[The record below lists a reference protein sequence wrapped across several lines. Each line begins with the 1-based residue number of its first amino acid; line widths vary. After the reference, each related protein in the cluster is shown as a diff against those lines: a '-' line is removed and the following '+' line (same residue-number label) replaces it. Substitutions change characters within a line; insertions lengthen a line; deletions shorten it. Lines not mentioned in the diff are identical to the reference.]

1 MCLGILPAL
10 LILYVRSRVEDPE
23 VYRESRKHKRDGEV
37 PLKQI
42 LSGKLLKTTVFAS
55 LLATGIQGGY
65 YAMFTWIPTYL
76 KTERDLTIVG
86 TSGYLFVVIAG
97 AFLGYLTAGWVH
109 DRIGRRKAFALFA
122 ALAGTSLVAYF
133 LVPSG
138 SNTTLLIVGFPLGF
152 FASGCFSGFG
162 SYLAE
167 LFPTQA
173 RATGEGLLL
182 QRRPRLRSAVPGHHR
197 LPGGGGRARRGDRVR
212 RVRLRAGH
220 RRADDAAGD
229 AGARDPGG
237 RVIDELLSA
246 RVYDLEQPRYAG
258 APIHPAHE
266 PGVVLTLHR
275 RHERGAAEPRTGAS
289 ALVYMAEHSGTHI
302 DALCHQA
309 YEGRMHGGVEV
320 TPRVQTSAGFTTL
333 GIDTVRADRAPRR
346 AARRRGRARGGPRG
360 SGTRRRGDRD
370 PAGRR
375 GAGPAR
381 LGRAVG
387 RSAPPTRPPAG

>member
-1 MCLGILPAL
+1 M
-10 LILYVRSRVEDPE
+10 
-23 VYRESRKHKRDGEV
+23 

-42 LSGKLLKTTVFAS
+42 LQRQAAEDDVFAS

-76 KTERDLTIVG
+76 KTERDLTVVG

-109 DRIGRRKAFALFA
+109 DRIGRRRAFALFA
-122 ALAGTSLVAYF
+122 ALAGASLVVYF

-138 SNTTLLIVGFPLGF
+138 SNTTLLLVGFPLGF

-182 QRRPRLRSAVPGHHR
+182 QRRPRLRRAVPGHHR
-197 LPGGGGRARRGDRVR
+197 LPGRGGRARRGDRVR
-212 RVRLRAGH
+212 RVRLRPGHLRAG
-220 RRADDAAGD
+220 DAAGD
-229 AGARDPGG
+229 AGARDPGR
-237 RVIDELLSA
+237 RVIEELLSA

-266 PGVVLTLHR
+266 PGW
-275 RHERGAAEPRTGAS
+275 
-289 ALVYMAEHSGTHI
+289 
-302 DALCHQA
+302 C
-309 YEGRMHGGVEV
+309 
-320 TPRVQTSAGFTTL
+320 
-333 GIDTVRADRAPRR
+333 
-346 AARRRGRARGGPRG
+346 
-360 SGTRRRGDRD
+360 
-370 PAGRR
+370 
-375 GAGPAR
+375 
-381 LGRAVG
+381 
-387 RSAPPTRPPAG
+387 